1 MFFEYSC
8 FLFGIIVDNWR
19 QITEDI
25 HIRVKHSNLQTK
37 AETMKITDRL
47 ERLCQLYKCE
57 LVDDGNSWKLFLP
70 KGTFWKA
77 TGNNVNVGR
86 YSYSHVVNEHP
97 IKYECFENEAIEKIE
112 NDASRGTYSN
122 QNY

>member
-1 MFFEYSC
+1 
-8 FLFGIIVDNWR
+8 
-19 QITEDI
+19 
-25 HIRVKHSNLQTK
+25 
-37 AETMKITDRL
+37 MKITDRL

-57 LVDDGNSWKLFLP
+57 LVDNGNSWKLFLP

-77 TGNNVNVGR
+77 TGNNVSVGR
-86 YSYSHVVNEHP
+86 YSYSHVVNEHR